1 MAQSEDNYVLVGL
14 EISSVT
20 PIPIYVTLTHSFQ
33 MARYITRQATALGWF
48 EDPCEER
55 FPNIFAAM
63 CVAIQQDN
71 RRYVFEPPNINP
83 ALASAITRLG
93 DKIVFTMS
101 SEITTSVLKT
111 LKPDQ
116 HYLTIPH
123 ASFRLP
129 IVSSFEDVDPGL
141 VSASC
146 ACIVKRESLV
156 LVWSDDVGQI
166 VQTGSD
172 VEKHLLTLVST
183 ML

>member
-1 MAQSEDNYVLVGL
+1 MAQNEDNYVLVSL
-14 EISSVT
+14 EIPSISS
-20 PIPIYVTLTHSFQ
+20 IPKNATLTHSFQ
-33 MARYITRQATALGWF
+33 MARYITRKATALGWF

-71 RRYVFEPPNINP
+71 GRYVFEPPNINP
-83 ALASAITRLG
+83 ALASAITRLN

-101 SEITTSVLKT
+101 SEVTASVLKT

-116 HYLTIPH
+116 RYLTIPH

-129 IVSSFEDVDPGL
+129 IVSSFEDVEPGL

-146 ACIVKRESLV
+146 ACIVKKESLI

-166 VQTGSD
+166 LQTGSD
-172 VEKHLLTLVST
+172 VEKHLMTLVST